1 MPRMTKRERYE
12 AIGML
17 RNMSINDVA
26 AFFNVNRTTIDRHG
40 LCDIADGL

>member
-1 MPRMTKRERYE
+1 MTKPERYE

-26 AFFNVNRTTIDRHG
+26 AFFNVNRTTIDR
-40 LCDIADGL
+40 LKRKKYTNW